1 MSTLNYV
8 GEDSRDLRL
17 AAEKLRTC
25 IRTNPALLADY
36 ELFLVEVCNEAQI
49 YLADAFA
56 DLGDAFIG
64 GLVIA
69 HETELPI
76 LPGASRKLPVDV
88 RRR

>member
-1 MSTLNYV
+1 MSALNYV
-8 GEDSRDLRL
+8 GEDSCELRL

-25 IRTNPALLADY
+25 IRTNPALLAKY
-36 ELFLVEVCNEAQI
+36 ELFLVELCNEAQI
-49 YLADAFA
+49 YLADAFV

-69 HETELPI
+69 HETELANT
-76 LPGASRKLPVDV
+76 PGTSRNHPVDV